1 MESYNIKHMGKTNVS
16 LNKNTSQKYFVN
28 TCKYRVSEAEPNT
41 KGWIDILKKLKM
53 ETDTDKSRV
62 LLALLDKHEKIT
74 VKIGESDRLEH
85 EYKVSA
91 ALADLENFIKFYCFF
106 TCEDDYLSVTNTL
119 CNGPGL
125 RMKIKTMPYFEMGS
139 VAGYKWSDLRAFQS
153 ILKQTVLTVLNANK
167 HIGFIHG
174 DLHAGNVLLELAS
187 AETAM
192 YFLGDLG
199 NYFID
204 THGYSVILMD
214 FEKSKFEEKGGSYG
228 DALNIEAM
236 YLDFKKFFDFI
247 TYDMM
252 YINPKTVAPI
262 SVYLGGLMIKGVR
275 LNRANIEHILHMI
288 DVVEFR

>member
-16 LNKNTSQKYFVN
+16 LNKNTSQKYFVD
-28 TCKYRVSEAEPNT
+28 TCKNRITATEPNS
-41 KGWIDILKKLKM
+41 KGWIDVLKKLKM

-62 LLALLDKHEKIT
+62 LLALLEKNEKIT
-74 VKIGESDRLEH
+74 VKIGESIDLDH
-85 EYKVSA
+85 EYKVCA

-106 TCEDDYLSVTNTL
+106 TCNDDYLSVTNTL
-119 CNGPGL
+119 CNGPGS
-125 RMKIKTMPYFEMGS
+125 RMKIITMPYFEMGS
-139 VAGYKWSDLRAFQS
+139 VASYKWTDVSGFIS
-153 ILKQTVLTVLNANK
+153 VLKQTVLTILNANK

-174 DLHAGNVLLELAS
+174 DLHAGNVLLEVAS

-204 THGYSVILMD
+204 TLGYTVVLMD
-214 FEKSKFEEKGGSYG
+214 FEKSKFEEKGDSCM
-228 DALNIEAM
+228 DTLNIEAM

-252 YINPKTVAPI
+252 YVNPKTVAPI
-262 SVYLGGLMIKGVR
+262 SVYLGGLMINGER
-275 LNRANIEHILHMI
+275 INRSNIERILDMI
-288 DVVEFR
+288 DRVEFR